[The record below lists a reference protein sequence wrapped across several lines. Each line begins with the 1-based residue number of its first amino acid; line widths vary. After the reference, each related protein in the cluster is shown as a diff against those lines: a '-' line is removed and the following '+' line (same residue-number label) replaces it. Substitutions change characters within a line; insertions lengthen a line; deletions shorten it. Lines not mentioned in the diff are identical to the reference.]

1 MRKIGRNCSPFC
13 KYENGKRGIVL
24 QSERLWS
31 LDFLKAV
38 AILAVVLGHI
48 ASPLSRFIFAWHM
61 PAFFFASGVLLW
73 AKREKDNRLS
83 VFDPRDFS
91 RLGRYYVFF
100 GFLGIAAENIKI
112 WALGRPAMDL
122 WETVAGFLYFMDMPH
137 LHHYGFILW
146 FLPALFWGKMF
157 TRALLCYGKKQGYIL
172 VGAGFLFL
180 LGWMMPSEI
189 PVGFGIH
196 EGLLAVLWCALGCLS
211 AAVWGRGR
219 MLSVFGTLAF
229 AAALGAIVF
238 LPIPQLDLA
247 SYMIPNPW
255 YNVCYS
261 VLVIYSVL
269 FLGQLL
275 EKRVRVFD
283 RGIELISRYSIYIM
297 GFHVYTNNAALVF
310 LQHFHREE
318 WWMAFFLSCALLV
331 PMLLFV
337 RFLQSLRSGLERGR
351 RT

>member
-13 KYENGKRGIVL
+13 KYENGKWGIVL
-24 QSERLWS
+24 QRERVWS

-73 AKREKDNRLS
+73 AKREKGGRLS
-83 VFDPRDFS
+83 VFDKHDFF
-91 RLGRYYVFF
+91 RLGRYYLFF
-100 GFLGIAAENIKI
+100 GLLGIAAENIKI

-122 WETVAGFLYFMDMPH
+122 WETAVGFLYFMDMPH

-157 TRALLCYGKKQGYIL
+157 ARALLCYGKEQDNIL
-172 VGAGFLFL
+172 LGAGFLFL
-180 LGWMMPSEI
+180 VGWMRPLEFA
-189 PVGFGIH
+189 VGFGIH
-196 EGLLAVLWCALGCLS
+196 EGLLAVLWCVLGCLF
-211 AAVWGRGR
+211 AAVWNRYR
-219 MLSVFGTLAF
+219 MLSVFGALAF

-238 LPIPQLDLA
+238 LPIPRLDLA
-247 SYMIPNPW
+247 SYMIPDPL

-261 VLVIYSVL
+261 VLVIYLLL

-297 GFHVYTNNAALVF
+297 GFHVYTNNAAVVF
-310 LQHFHREE
+310 LQHFHQEA
-318 WWMAFFLSCALLV
+318 WWMVFLTSCALLV
-331 PMLLFV
+331 PLLLAV
-337 RFLQSLRSGLERGR
+337 GFLQSLRK
-351 RT
+351 T